1 MLGSHIDIT
10 ARKKNEQTVK
20 RSEHLLRLFVEHAP
34 AAIAMFNHEMK
45 YLAVSQRV
53 LEDYRLG
60 DQTLIGRTHY
70 DVFPEIPERWKEIH
84 RRCLAGNIEK
94 CDADPFPRADGR
106 LDWIRWEIHP
116 WYETAGKIGGI
127 ILFSEV
133 ITKRVQTE
141 KALRQ
146 SHNQLRL
153 LTARLA
159 EVEETQRR
167 YLVRELHDQVGQNLT
182 ALSINLNLVGSLL
195 PPESREFV
203 QAKLKDSQELIEE
216 TSTRIRDLMAE
227 LRPPELDDYG
237 LAAALRWYGDRLT
250 ARTGLK
256 IFTPIGNIQRLPLNT
271 ELTLFRIAQEALTN
285 ITKHSRASQ
294 ATIELEVEGEFARL
308 TISDNGIGFDPTS
321 EHSQNKGGGW
331 GLPIM
336 KERAETVGASFR
348 IESESGK
355 GTRVII
361 EVSDDDKDII
371 G

>member
-1 MLGSHIDIT
+1 M
-10 ARKKNEQTVK
+10 
-20 RSEHLLRLFVEHAP
+20 
-34 AAIAMFNHEMK
+34 
-45 YLAVSQRV
+45 
-53 LEDYRLG
+53 
-60 DQTLIGRTHY
+60 
-70 DVFPEIPERWKEIH
+70 
-84 RRCLAGNIEK
+84 
-94 CDADPFPRADGR
+94 
-106 LDWIRWEIHP
+106 
-116 WYETAGKIGGI
+116 
-127 ILFSEV
+127 
-133 ITKRVQTE
+133 
-141 KALRQ
+141 
-146 SHNQLRL
+146 
-153 LTARLA
+153 
-159 EVEETQRR
+159 EETQRR